1 MPHCHLITDQAAC
14 CQCTSVFATWDIIRQ
29 YADWPD
35 KTLDDM
41 MQLIDTLANGFML
54 PHPHPVRSHICT
66 GKGNCICIGINT
78 IKIPCQCTPSH
89 ASFITSPQANIT
101 MGHAVHNPAIS
112 MLFPMDGTLI
122 SQCM

>member
-54 PHPHPVRSHICT
+54 PHPCPAHSHICT
-66 GKGNCICIGINT
+66 GT
-78 IKIPCQCTPSH
+78 LHMHRDQCHQDPM
-89 ASFITSPQANIT
+89 PV
-101 MGHAVHNPAIS
+101 HAVVR
-112 MLFPMDGTLI
+112 LI
-122 SQCM
+122 HRVPPGEHH